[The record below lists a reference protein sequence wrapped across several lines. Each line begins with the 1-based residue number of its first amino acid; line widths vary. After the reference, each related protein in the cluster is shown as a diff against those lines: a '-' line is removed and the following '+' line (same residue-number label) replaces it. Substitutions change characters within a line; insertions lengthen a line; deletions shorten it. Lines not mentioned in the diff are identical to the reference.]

1 MATLQKSTRE
11 QFPDVLVEKVSY
23 RGFIHCD
30 NQVREPNKTTIEGI
44 HDIFLAKKKVKQAQ
58 SDNPL
63 ACRGFKKPVIMT
75 VSKEGFRL
83 DMLSSDEEG
92 SLLHALT
99 PKILYATCIEK
110 HIYVITKRSSKP
122 GKYACHCI
130 KGEVKDE
137 AKVNRIARF
146 IHETALAFKEGGDKL
161 PTGPNLGMSLGA
173 PAPEHDPGLSPGG
186 GKRRMSIMD
195 DDAAAANLRAGLLDA
210 EGPGEPVPLRTDKGS
225 QLQDYLGPVRNSL
238 TEDDLQALSI
248 SDFNQLQAEA
258 GDETAVK
265 PLSSKDKI
273 LEAMMWY
280 HGAISR
286 DVADQM
292 LMGKPSGTYIVRF
305 SSTKNEYCIS
315 LVNQQNAVQHFATVS
330 DGPKLAL
337 HGHKNQYASVIDL
350 VDHYTRHDITSQ
362 GDRCTFPC
370 SGKTF

>member
-1 MATLQKSTRE
+1 MRE
-11 QFPDVLVEKVSY
+11 RFPDVLVEKVSY
-23 RGFIHCD
+23 KGFIHCD

-44 HDIFLAKKKVKQAQ
+44 HDIFASKKKVKQAQ

-63 ACRGFKKPVIMT
+63 ACRGFKKAVIMT
-75 VSKEGFRL
+75 VTKEGFRL
-83 DMLSSDEEG
+83 DMLSSDQEG
-92 SLLHALT
+92 SLFHALT

-137 AKVNRIARF
+137 GKVNRIARF
-146 IHETALAFKEGGDKL
+146 IHETAQSFKEGGGPPT
-161 PTGPNLGMSLGA
+161 PTGPNLGQGLVA
-173 PAPEHDPGLSPGG
+173 PATEPDFGSSPGG
-186 GKRRMSIMD
+186 TKRRMSIMD
-195 DDAAAANLRAGLLDA
+195 DDAAAADLRSALVNSDGTGDT
-210 EGPGEPVPLRTDKGS
+210 VPMRKNQDKGS

-238 TEDDLQALSI
+238 TEDDLQAMSI
-248 SDFNQLQAEA
+248 SDFPQLQAEA
-258 GDETAVK
+258 GDETAVQ

-292 LMGKPSGTYIVRF
+292 LMGKPAGTYIVRF

-330 DGPKLAL
+330 NGPKLAL
-337 HGHKNQYASVIDL
+337 HGHKNQYASVIEL

-362 GDRCTFPC
+362 GDRCTTPC